1 VKRTEVEEILQ
12 EYGDAHSEQRLL
24 QLLKDELIKHLEQKN
39 ADTDSG
45 RHELNL
51 IIREI
56 EEELDWI
63 ENEKLAEFDPEQK
76 NR

>member
-1 VKRTEVEEILQ
+1 MERNEVIEILE
-12 EYGDAHSEQRLL
+12 EYGDANSEQKLI
-24 QLLKDELIKHLEQKN
+24 QLLKDELIKHLENKHAGTESQ
-39 ADTDSG
+39 

-63 ENEKLAEFDPEQK
+63 ENEKLAEFDPEQE
-76 NR
+76 

>member
-63 ENEKLAEFDPEQK
+63 ENEKLAEFDPEQQ
-76 NR
+76 R

>member
-1 VKRTEVEEILQ
+1 MKQAEVKEVLEE
-12 EYGDAHSEQRLL
+12 YADANSEQKLL
-24 QLLKDELIKHLEQKN
+24 QLLKDELITHLETKN
-39 ADTDSG
+39 ADTDSQ

-63 ENEKLAEFDPEQK
+63 ENEKLAEYDPEQQ
-76 NR
+76 